1 MTAHSSPEARTDL
14 ERDLLAQLAAR
25 WSRRAV
31 VKQDELDL
39 DGHYDEGLPDFPED
53 LVPVLSLPDAQAV
66 PDDARRQIL
75 AAAWISYN
83 AKTAAVEDEVVL
95 PACRLMLSERIPV
108 RHDESAVSTLQQTII
123 DEHYHILMCH
133 NAVGVTRRRRGLENL
148 DFDPRAWSVVRGL
161 DDARQGRN
169 GTDRDL
175 TEIGFALAA
184 ETTISGYLSALAT
197 AGEIQPMNRITT
209 DLHRR
214 DESGHAVIFREL
226 ACSLYQ
232 SLAGPD
238 RDLFRDALAAGLAA
252 FRAPDFEP
260 WVTVARAG
268 QLDIE
273 AGQVAE
279 LAAARPAP
287 GRDTGPLQLLLRE
300 LGIRD
305 LGISDKSELAAASQ
319 NES

>member
-1 MTAHSSPEARTDL
+1 MTAHSSPEARDDL

-25 WSRRAV
+25 WGRRAV

-39 DGHYDEGLPDFPED
+39 DGHYDPEFPDFPED
-53 LVPVLSLPDAQAV
+53 LVPVLSLPGAQSV

-83 AKTAAVEDEVVL
+83 AKTTAVENEVVL

-108 RHDESAVSTLQQTII
+108 RHDESAVSALQQTII

-133 NAVGVTRRRRGLENL
+133 NAVGVTRRRRGLDDL
-148 DFDPRAWSVVRGL
+148 DFDPGVWSVVRGL
-161 DDARQGRN
+161 DDARQGRD
-169 GTDRDL
+169 GTGRDL

-184 ETTISGYLSALAT
+184 ETTIGGYLSALAT
-197 AGEIQPMNRITT
+197 ASQIQPMNRITT
-209 DLHRR
+209 ELHRR

-226 ACSLYQ
+226 AGSLYK

-238 RDLFRDALAAGLAA
+238 RDLFRGALAAGLTA

-260 WVTVARAG
+260 WVSVARAG

-287 GRDTGPLQLLLRE
+287 GRDTGPLQLLLR
-300 LGIRD
+300 D
-305 LGISDKSELAAASQ
+305 LGINDESELAVASQ
-319 NES
+319 NGG